1 MKDAFASKCE
11 RQRNTNCSITRY
23 LSRFIKILHAHLA
36 WVTSQVNPQLL
47 RTSLSVMSA
56 TAGWMWGL
64 AHHTSKDENLWCD
77 ILPGGA
83 WRQRIRGINIDA
95 LARGT
100 KDQIACF
107 CTFPFHPGLY
117 TQPSVHNKCSTNC
130 NRMTTTQAHS
140 RSALW
145 WYRSSALNSCS
156 SALCNILQGAV
167 VPLMGKGQTRL
178 WKSLFTA
185 SCLAVWSRS
194 QQPLKWNEPRSHR
207 LILFFWMLA
216 AVQWHRRERLKK

>member
-1 MKDAFASKCE
+1 MC
-11 RQRNTNCSITRY
+11 RQ
-23 LSRFIKILHAHLA
+23 
-36 WVTSQVNPQLL
+36 
-47 RTSLSVMSA
+47 
-56 TAGWMWGL
+56 GL
-64 AHHTSKDENLWCD
+64 W
-77 ILPGGA
+77 
-83 WRQRIRGINIDA
+83 GINIDG

-107 CTFPFHPGLY
+107 CTFSFHHGLH
-117 TQPSVHNKCSTNC
+117 TQPLVHNKCSTNC

-156 SALCNILQGAV
+156 CALCNILQGTV

-194 QQPLKWNEPRSHR
+194 QQLLKWKEPRSHH
-207 LILFFWMLA
+207 LILSFWILA
-216 AVQWHRRERLKK
+216 AAQWHWRERRKKRKHGFHSSLAKVSWPHC